1 MKNIFDICL
10 LDIML
15 PGKKDGMEL
24 ANSIRKKNEN
34 IPIILLSSK
43 NMDNDKIAGFESGAD
58 DYITKPFTSTDLL
71 QVARRA
77 FGEDGAGAVTNAGTE
92 EARRALDQAR
102 TGKRAGFARVIGGSS
117 AMESV
122 FTLIEKVA
130 PTHSNVLVYGESGTG
145 KELVARAI
153 HDTSLRAERPFIPV
167 DCVSL
172 PDTLL
177 ESELF
182 GHEKGAFTG
191 AHVSKPGLFEVAAGG
206 TVFLDEVSGM
216 SQTLQSRLLR
226 VLQER
231 QMRRVGGIRFLDVD
245 VRVIAATNANLEKA
259 IQQGRFR
266 SDLYYRLN
274 VFPIHM
280 PPLRERPE
288 DIPILARHFL
298 RFHARRLKRLCED
311 FDASSM
317 ERLVQYA
324 WPGNVR
330 ELSNLVDRFSTLF
343 PGQTLTCQL
352 VPSCMLPSGLVA
364 LQTQRLGREQVASWQ
379 IQQPA
384 RVEPAVVMAPLQ
396 VDPAAPAGDR
406 PAFDPVLHAM
416 EIASAVHS
424 PEAQLAVPVPKP
436 AASAS
441 NDEINAVEE
450 AIFLAQGIQP
460 LPPEGIS
467 LKQHL
472 VNIERGLIEQALSRT
487 EGNVSRTAKLLQLQR
502 TTLIE
507 KINKYDLRASS

>member
-1 MKNIFDICL
+1 MTSPASN
-10 LDIML
+10 
-15 PGKKDGMEL
+15 
-24 ANSIRKKNEN
+24 
-34 IPIILLSSK
+34 PIIGQSACTQALRQLIKTIAASS
-43 NMDNDKIAGFESGAD
+43 
-58 DYITKPFTSTDLL
+58 STAL
-71 QVARRA
+71 
-77 FGEDGAGAVTNAGTE
+77 VT
-92 EARRALDQAR
+92 
-102 TGKRAGFARVIGGSS
+102 
-117 AMESV
+117 
-122 FTLIEKVA
+122 
-130 PTHSNVLVYGESGTG
+130 GESGTG
-145 KELVARAI
+145 KELVAQAL
-153 HDTSLRAERPFIPV
+153 HLQGPRAEGRFVPINCGAIPRE
-167 DCVSL
+167 L
-172 PDTLL
+172 I

-182 GHEKGAFTG
+182 GHRKGTFTG
-191 AHVSKPGLFEVAAGG
+191 AVADRVGRFELAHGG
-206 TVFLDEVSGM
+206 TLFLDEIGDLPMDMQVK
-216 SQTLQSRLLR
+216 LLR

-231 QMRRVGGIRFLDVD
+231 CILPVGASREVPVD
-245 VRVIAATNANLEKA
+245 VRVVAATHRNLEEEVQA
-259 IQQGRFR
+259 GRFR
-266 SDLYYRLN
+266 EDLYYRIN
-274 VFPIHM
+274 VLPIRTT
-280 PPLRERPE
+280 PLRERPGDLPE
-288 DIPILARHFL
+288 LLGFYARKHAMPGNKPIGFAPDMLDMLAG
-298 RFHARRLKRLCED
+298 
-311 FDASSM
+311 
-317 ERLVQYA
+317 YG

-396 VDPAAPAGDR
+396 VDPAAPASDR

-416 EIASAVHS
+416 EIASAVHL

-436 AASAS
+436 VASAS